1 LNIFKQ
7 TNVIPVMIQKNF
19 IQLYEESLARN
30 FDLPALSDY
39 TSDISY
45 TYGEMARQIARLH
58 LLYEAAGVGKGDK
71 VAVFGKNSSNW
82 CVGFMSI
89 ITYGGV
95 AVPVLADFTPSD
107 AHTIINHSDAVMLLV
122 DRATMQGLS
131 EQEMKQV
138 KSILS
143 LDDWGILSSRPQ
155 EAFKKA
161 HEDLDVLFYGKFTRG
176 FGPEQVKYAEVDNSD
191 VVEINYTSGTTGF
204 SKGVILSANSLAGN
218 VDFAM
223 RSIELNPGEK
233 MLALLPLAHC
243 YGCAFDFLFPMAVG
257 VHVTILG
264 KLPATPVIIKAFSEI
279 RPHLILFVP
288 IFFEKIYKKKLLP
301 ILQKPAMKVLT
312 VIPGIK
318 GLIYGKM
325 RKSLIETFGGRF
337 REAVLG
343 GAALGAEVEDFLIRI
358 RFPFTIGYGMTECGP
373 LMSYEGH
380 ATTRKGSSGKILDI
394 MELKIDSE
402 EPFEVPGEI
411 LVKGENLMEGYYK
424 NEVATR
430 AAIDEDGWLH
440 TGDLGITDSDGFIYI
455 KGRSKSMLLGPSG
468 QNIYPEEIESKLGN
482 LPYISESVVLMNSK
496 HNLEAL
502 VYPDLEQARAD
513 GVESQLE
520 ALMEENRKE
529 YNRHAA
535 PYEILQRI
543 HIHETEFEKTPKRSI
558 KRFLYK
564 LDE

>member
-1 LNIFKQ
+1 
-7 TNVIPVMIQKNF
+7 MIQKNF
-19 IQLYEESLARN
+19 IKLYEESFARN

-39 TSDISY
+39 TSDVSY
-45 TYGEMARQIARLH
+45 TYGEMARQIAKLH
-58 LLYEAAGVGKGDK
+58 LLFEAAGVKKGDK
-71 VAVFGKNSSNW
+71 IAVFGKNSSNW
-82 CVGFMSI
+82 CVGFMSV
-89 ITYGGV
+89 ITYGAV
-95 AVPVLADFTPSD
+95 SVPVLADFKPAD
-107 AHTIINHSDAVMLLV
+107 AHTIINHSDSVMLLV
-122 DRATMQGLS
+122 DAQTMKGLS
-131 EQEMKQV
+131 EGEMKNV

-143 LDDWGILSSRPQ
+143 LDDFGILSAKPT
-155 EAFKKA
+155 AALKKA
-161 HEDLDVLFYGKFTRG
+161 HEGLDQLFEKKFPDG
-176 FGPEQVKYAEVDNSD
+176 FSKEQIKYAEVDNSD

-204 SKGVILSANSLAGN
+204 SKGVVLSANSLAGN

-223 RSIELNPGEK
+223 RAIELNPGEK

-243 YGCAFDFLFPMAVG
+243 YGCAFDYLFPMAVG

-264 KLPATPVIIKAFSEI
+264 KLPATPVIIKAFSEV

-301 ILQKPAMKVLT
+301 VLNKGSVKVLT
-312 VIPGIK
+312 RIPGVK

-343 GAALGAEVEDFLIRI
+343 GAALGAEVEDFLTKIK
-358 RFPFTIGYGMTECGP
+358 FPFTIGYGMTECGP
-373 LMSYEGH
+373 LMSYEGF

-402 EPFEVPGEI
+402 KPYEVPGEI

-424 NEVATR
+424 NEEATK
-430 AAIDEDGWLH
+430 ATIDEEGWLH
-440 TGDLGITDSDGFIYI
+440 TGDLGVTDKDGFIYI

-468 QNIYPEEIESKLGN
+468 QNIYPEEIESRLCN
-482 LPYISESVVLMNSK
+482 LPYISEAVVLMNSNHK
-496 HNLEAL
+496 LEAL
-502 VYPDLEQARAD
+502 VYPDPDQVKAD
-513 GVESQLE
+513 KVEAELE

-529 YNRHAA
+529 YNKHAA
-535 PYEILQRI
+535 AFETLLKI
-543 HIHETEFEKTPKRSI
+543 HIHEAEFEKTPKRSI

-564 LDE
+564 LEE

>member
-1 LNIFKQ
+1 
-7 TNVIPVMIQKNF
+7 MIQMNF
-19 IQLYEESLARN
+19 IELYEESFSKN

-58 LLYEAAGVGKGDK
+58 LLYEAEGVKKGDK
-71 VAVFGKNSSNW
+71 VALFGKNSSNW

-95 AVPVLADFTPSD
+95 AVPILSDFKPDD
-107 AHTIINHSDAVMLLV
+107 AHTIINHSDSLMLLV
-122 DRATMQGLS
+122 DNATMKTLS
-131 EQEMKQV
+131 ETEMKAV
-138 KSILS
+138 KTILS
-143 LDDWGILSSRPQ
+143 LDDWGILSSKPTA
-155 EAFKKA
+155 AFKKA
-161 HEDLDVLFYGKFTRG
+161 HKGLDELFSKKFSKG
-176 FGPEQVKYAEVDNSD
+176 FGPEQVKYAEVDNKE

-204 SKGVILSANSLAGN
+204 SKGVMLSANSLAGN

-223 RSIELNPGEK
+223 RSIELHSGEK

-257 VHVTILG
+257 VHVTVLG
-264 KLPATPVIIKAFSEI
+264 KLPATPVIIKAFSEV

-301 ILQKPAMKVLT
+301 VLQKGTVKVLIK
-312 VIPGIK
+312 IPGVS

-343 GAALGAEVEDFLIRI
+343 GAALGKEVEDFLTRI
-358 RFPFTIGYGMTECGP
+358 NFPFTIGYGMTECGP
-373 LMSYEGH
+373 LMSYEGF

-394 MELKIDSE
+394 MELKIDSDQ
-402 EPFEVPGEI
+402 PFTVPGEI

-424 NEVATR
+424 NEEATK
-430 AAIDEDGWLH
+430 ATIDKDGWLH
-440 TGDLGITDSDGFIYI
+440 TGDLGVTDKDGFIYI

-468 QNIYPEEIESKLGN
+468 QNIYPEEIEARLCN
-482 LPYISESVVLMNSK
+482 LPYIAEAIVLMNSNHK
-496 HNLEAL
+496 LEAL
-502 VYPDLEQARAD
+502 VYPDADQVKTD
-513 GVESQLE
+513 GVKAELV
-520 ALMEENRKE
+520 AKMEENRKSL
-529 YNRHAA
+529 NQQLKS
-535 PYEILQRI
+535 YESLLKI
-543 HIHETEFEKTPKRSI
+543 HIHESEFEKTPKRSI
-558 KRFLYK
+558 KKFLYK
-564 LDE
+564 LEE

>member
-1 LNIFKQ
+1 
-7 TNVIPVMIQKNF
+7 MIQKNF
-19 IQLYEESLARN
+19 IKLYEESFARN

-39 TSDISY
+39 TGDISY

-58 LLYEAAGVGKGDK
+58 LIYEVAGVKKGDK

-95 AVPVLADFTPSD
+95 AVPVLSDFKPAD
-107 AHTIINHSDAVMLLV
+107 AHTIINHSDSVMLLV
-122 DRATMQGLS
+122 DNQTMQGLS
-131 EQEMKQV
+131 EAEMQEV
-138 KSILS
+138 KTILS
-143 LDDWGILSSRPQ
+143 LDNWGILSSTPDP
-155 EAFKKA
+155 ALKKA
-161 HEDLDVLFYGKFTRG
+161 YENLDELFYKKFTKG
-176 FGPEQVKYAEVDNSD
+176 FGPEQVKYPEVKNSE

-204 SKGVILSANSLAGN
+204 SKGVVLSANSLAGN

-243 YGCAFDFLFPMAVG
+243 YGCAFDYLFPMAVG

-264 KLPATPVIIKAFSEI
+264 KLPATPVIIKAFSEV

-301 ILQKPAMKVLT
+301 ILQKVSVKVLT
-312 VIPGIK
+312 KIPGIK

-343 GAALGAEVEDFLIRI
+343 GAALGADVEDFLTRI
-358 RFPFTIGYGMTECGP
+358 KFPFTIGYGMTECGP
-373 LMSYEGH
+373 LMSYEGF

-394 MELKIDSE
+394 MELKIDSDLPYE
-402 EPFEVPGEI
+402 LPGEI

-424 NEVATR
+424 NEEATKVT
-430 AAIDEDGWLH
+430 IDEEGWLH
-440 TGDLGITDSDGFIYI
+440 TGDLGITDEDGFIYI

-482 LPYISESVVLMNSK
+482 LPYISEAVVLMNSNHK
-496 HNLEAL
+496 LEAL
-502 VYPDLEQARAD
+502 IFPDPDQVKAD
-513 GVESQLE
+513 QVESELE
-520 ALMEENRKE
+520 TKMEENRKE
-529 YNRHAA
+529 YNDQAA
-535 PYEILQRI
+535 AYQTLLKI
-543 HIHETEFEKTPKRSI
+543 HIHEAEFEKTPKRSI

-564 LDE
+564 LED

>member
-1 LNIFKQ
+1 
-7 TNVIPVMIQKNF
+7 MIEKNF
-19 IQLYEESLARN
+19 IRLYEESFARN

-58 LLYEAAGVGKGDK
+58 LLYHAAGVKKGDK
-71 VAVFGKNSSNW
+71 IALFGRNSSNW
-82 CVGFMSI
+82 CVAFMSV
-89 ITYGGV
+89 ITYG
-95 AVPVLADFTPSD
+95 AVSVPILSDFKPAD

-122 DRATMQGLS
+122 DNQTMKELS
-131 EQEMKQV
+131 EKEMKQV

-143 LDDWGILSSRPQ
+143 LDDFSNLATTPPD
-155 EAFKKA
+155 ALVKA
-161 HEDLDVLFYGKFTRG
+161 LKDLDTLFEKKFPDG
-176 FGPEQVKYAEVDNSD
+176 FGRDQVQYAEVDNSE

-204 SKGVILSANSLAGN
+204 SKGVVLSANSLAGN

-223 RSIELNPGEK
+223 RSIELNAGEK

-264 KLPATPVIIKAFSEI
+264 KLPATPVIIKAFAEI

-301 ILQKPAMKVLT
+301 VLQKGSVKVLT
-312 VIPGIK
+312 SIPGIR

-325 RKSLIETFGGRF
+325 RKSLVETFGGRF

-343 GAALGAEVEDFLIRI
+343 GAALGAEVEDFLKKI

-373 LMSYEGH
+373 LMSYEGY

-402 EPFEVPGEI
+402 EPYTVPGEI

-424 NEVATR
+424 NEEATR
-430 AAIDEDGWLH
+430 ATIDEEGWLH
-440 TGDLGITDSDGFIYI
+440 TGDLGVTDKDGFIYI

-468 QNIYPEEIESKLGN
+468 QNIYPEEIESKLCN
-482 LPYISESVVLMNSK
+482 LPYISEAVVLMNSN
-496 HNLEAL
+496 HRLEAL
-502 VYPDLEQARAD
+502 VCPDYEQVRVDNVEAELE
-513 GVESQLE
+513 SI
-520 ALMEENRKE
+520 MEENRKE
-529 YNRHAA
+529 ANNHLAS
-535 PYEILQRI
+535 YETLLKV
-543 HIHETEFEKTPKRSI
+543 HIHEAEFEKTPKRSI

-564 LDE
+564 LEE